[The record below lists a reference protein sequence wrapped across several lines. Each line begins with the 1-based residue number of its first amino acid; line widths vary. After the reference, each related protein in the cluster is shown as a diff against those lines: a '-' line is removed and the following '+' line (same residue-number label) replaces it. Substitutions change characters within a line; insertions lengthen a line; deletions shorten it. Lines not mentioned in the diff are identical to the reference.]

1 MRRITWML
9 SALFFFAVVTTAR
22 TAEPAPAGTWKL
34 SIFQKPEGDREPQ
47 LETLWI
53 IELKSKDGQWTGTVL
68 ASPGRMPK
76 AKVEGLKV
84 TDDVLHFTLK
94 IENQELAFEGKLPKE
109 KGGKILGSFS
119 IGRKITPGDMEA
131 TNARSFDPVELAKEA
146 LLTGPTDNPALF
158 DAAQDLL
165 GMASENKA
173 KPEEV
178 RGWAERMYKVAA
190 GFGPRWQREIGVR
203 ITQILNRQEAYA
215 GIALEYARRTERMLE
230 PTDDANLQIRILN
243 ALASTLKKNNKNDE
257 AKEIEARLD
266 KLEAKADAEYL
277 KKMPGYEPE
286 PYRGRKNKSDR
297 AVLVELF
304 TGAQCPPCV
313 AADLAFDGLV
323 KTYKPHEVVLLQY
336 HLHVPGPDPL
346 TNPDTEA
353 RREYYGKAL
362 QGTPTA
368 FFNGTPKAEGGGD
381 IDAAKDKYFDY
392 RDIINPLLEKPAKAE
407 LKVSATRQ
415 GDKIDIQAEVSD
427 LEKPSDKIRLRFAL
441 VEEQVRYVGGNQL
454 RFHHD
459 VVRALPGGADGFPL
473 KEKTAKQTA
482 TINLAD
488 LRKNLT
494 SYLDDFGKKVPFP
507 NDRRP
512 LDLKKVKVVAFVQD
526 DDTKEV
532 LQAAQVEVKGA
543 EAEAETK

>member
-1 MRRITWML
+1 MLRITWIL
-9 SALFFFAVVTTAR
+9 SALFCFIIMSIAR
-22 TAEPAPAGTWKL
+22 AAEPAPAGTWKL
-34 SIFQKPEGDREPQ
+34 SIYQEGQ
-47 LETLWI
+47 LQTLWI
-53 IELKSKDGQWTGTVL
+53 IELKTKDGQWTGSVL

-76 AKVEGLKV
+76 AKVEGLQV
-84 TDDVLHFTLK
+84 TDDVLRFTLK
-94 IENQELAFEGKLPKE
+94 IESQQLTFEGKLPKE

-119 IGRKITPGDMEA
+119 SGRNMTLGDMEA
-131 TNARSFDPVELAKEA
+131 TNVRSFDPVDLAKEA
-146 LLTGPTDNPALF
+146 LLNGPADSPAIF

-165 GMASENKA
+165 NMASETKA

-203 ITQILNRQEAYA
+203 ITQILNRQEPYVA
-215 GIALEYARRTERMLE
+215 IALEYARRTERMLE
-230 PTDDANLQIRILN
+230 PTDDPNVQIRILN
-243 ALASTLKKNNKNDE
+243 ALASALRKNNKAEE
-257 AKEIEARLD
+257 AKEIEGRLD
-266 KLEAKADAEYL
+266 KLEAKADADYL
-277 KKMPGYEPE
+277 KRMPGYEPE
-286 PYRGRKNKSDR
+286 PFRGRKNKGDR

-323 KTYKPHEVVLLQY
+323 KTYKPDDVVLLQY

-346 TNPDTEA
+346 TNPDAEA
-353 RREYYGKAL
+353 RQEYYGKAL

-368 FFNGTPKAEGGGD
+368 FFNGSPKAEGGGD
-381 IDAAKDKYFDY
+381 LDAAKDKYFDY
-392 RDIINPLLEKPAKAE
+392 RDVINPLLEKPAKAQ

-427 LEKPSDKIRLRFAL
+427 LEKPGDKVRLRFAL
-441 VEEQVRYVGGNQL
+441 VEEQVRYVGGNQV

-473 KEKTAKQTA
+473 KERTAKQTA
-482 TINLAD
+482 TVNLAE
-488 LRKNLT
+488 LKKNLS
-494 SYLDDFGKKVPFP
+494 SYLDEFAKKTPFP

-512 LDLKKVKVVAFVQD
+512 LDLKKLKVVAFVQD
-526 DDTKEV
+526 DDSKEV
-532 LQAAQVEVKGA
+532 LQAAQVDVKAG

>member
-1 MRRITWML
+1 MPRITWML
-9 SALFFFAVVTTAR
+9 SALLLFATTSIAR
-22 TAEPAPAGTWKL
+22 AAEPAPAGTWKL
-34 SIFQKPEGDREPQ
+34 SIYQEGQ
-47 LETLWI
+47 LQTLWI
-53 IELKSKDGQWTGTVL
+53 VELKSKDGQWTGSVL

-76 AKVEGLKV
+76 AKLEGLQV
-84 TDDVLHFTLK
+84 TDDVLRFNLK
-94 IENQELAFEGKLPKE
+94 IESQQLAFEGKLPKE

-119 IGRKITPGDMEA
+119 SGRNMTPGDMEA
-131 TNARSFDPVELAKEA
+131 TNVRSFDPVELAKEA
-146 LLTGPTDNPALF
+146 LLNGPADSPAIF

-165 GMASENKA
+165 NMASETKA

-178 RGWAERMYKVAA
+178 RGWAEKMYKAAA

-203 ITQILNRQEAYA
+203 VTQILNRQEAYA
-215 GIALEYARRTERMLE
+215 SIALEYARRTERMME
-230 PTDDANLQIRILN
+230 PTDDAAVQIRILN
-243 ALASTLKKNNKNDE
+243 ALASALRKNNKAEE
-257 AKEIEARLD
+257 AKEIESRLD

-286 PYRGRKNKSDR
+286 LFRGRKNKSDR

-323 KTYKPHEVVLLQY
+323 KTYKPDEVVLLQY

-346 TNPDTEA
+346 TNPDAEA
-353 RREYYGKAL
+353 RQEYYGKAL

-368 FFNGTPKAEGGGD
+368 FFNGAPKAEGGGD
-381 IDAAKDKYFDY
+381 LDAAKDKYFDY
-392 RDIINPLLEKPAKAE
+392 RDVINPLLEKPAKAE

-427 LEKPSDKIRLRFAL
+427 LEKPGDKVRLRFAL
-441 VEEQVRYVGGNQL
+441 VEEQVRYVGGNQV

-459 VVRALPGGADGFPL
+459 VVRALPGGVDGFPL

-482 TINLAD
+482 SVNLAE
-488 LRKNLT
+488 LKKTLT
-494 SYLDDFGKKVPFP
+494 SYLDDSAKKAPFP

-512 LDLKKVKVVAFVQD
+512 LDLKKLKVVAFIQD
-526 DDTKEV
+526 DDSKEV
-532 LQAAQVEVKGA
+532 LQAAQVDVKGA